1 MAVTIYSSSPTAGV
15 GSTGTGL
22 DQWVE
27 LIGTDPSLA
36 GNGDAVAIAAGGQ
49 AADALNHLILAAARA
64 VGADADGVFTAAEVV
79 AMNAWIRADAQRLAE
94 WTRLHGDDHD
104 VGDVRE
110 ESGFHLVQN
119 NRAGTSYRG
128 DNLIDT
134 VIDGVYHLGFEIRD
148 GAFVNEDGTANATV
162 QQVADWLT
170 QFHVDRAT
178 TGTRLD
184 QIPTLIQA
192 DWRLAVFNTWADIAA
207 GQAAADALN
216 HLILDGL
223 KALGV
228 TLGGTI
234 TPADVVALNAW
245 IRADAGR
252 LARFVALHG
261 DDEDGEE
268 TGYHR
273 VQNDGSSTPR
283 FGRSLIDT
291 VADGI
296 YHIGFEIR
304 DGVFLNEDGD
314 ANATVADVASWLTA
328 FLSDRST
335 TGTGLDRIVDVIQT
349 DLWLGAGTS
358 VEDLDAGA
366 QAANAL
372 NHLLIEAMRAT
383 GAMADGWI
391 LPADLVA
398 MNAWVR
404 GDATR
409 LQTFLALHGDD
420 ENGEETGFHR
430 VQNDGNT
437 TTAFH
442 NDLVDTIADGLY
454 HFGFEI
460 RDGRFVNEDGD
471 ANARLT
477 DAARWLNYFYKGAR
491 LVDGGQGWD
500 TLVLPGSAGPDEI
513 IGHPGADIVDAG
525 DGADL
530 IWGYAGDDT
539 IRAGA
544 GDDQIHAGSGNDVI
558 DGGEGSDLYVV
569 NPDLPE
575 GWSGSYDLYADT
587 GTTGVDVLVTQGAGD
602 VDVALR
608 DWVNT
613 GIERIDAS
621 GAGGITRLV
630 GWNHDNVLDFRATT
644 LIGRI
649 VIDGGFGSDTIYG
662 SAGADV
668 LVGNWGN
675 DRLVGGA
682 GGDLYRFGMGSGTDR
697 VVEAAVAPGDLDT
710 LSFEDGVTVEQ
721 LRFRRID
728 ADLEIRLDPS
738 DTAVTVEGWY
748 GSAPASIERIV
759 VTAGGGRTLD
769 AAQVDS
775 LVQQMAALEAQ
786 GLTGPAFEVA
796 RSQVIAAHW
805 H

>member
-261 DDEDGEE
+261 DDED
-268 TGYHR
+268 
-273 VQNDGSSTPR
+273 
-283 FGRSLIDT
+283 
-291 VADGI
+291 
-296 YHIGFEIR
+296 
-304 DGVFLNEDGD
+304 
-314 ANATVADVASWLTA
+314 
-328 FLSDRST
+328 
-335 TGTGLDRIVDVIQT
+335 
-349 DLWLGAGTS
+349 
-358 VEDLDAGA
+358 
-366 QAANAL
+366 
-372 NHLLIEAMRAT
+372 
-383 GAMADGWI
+383 
-391 LPADLVA
+391 
-398 MNAWVR
+398 
-404 GDATR
+404 
-409 LQTFLALHGDD
+409 
-420 ENGEETGFHR
+420 GEETGFHR

-748 GSAPASIERIV
+748 GSVPASIERIV